1 MYFLRQVILG
11 AFAMTVSKKKKT
23 SATCSNCNGT
33 LSRIQ
38 SDLRCI
44 TNIIITES
52 RESII
57 VLRRHFG
64 CWPLHDPFLKQ
75 VLSEDPSSVNPTP
88 QLKITLWGWVGL
100 EPKIQPL
107 GGGLSKPQSCPEEK
121 RMITNKYRIYKY
133 ITKK

>member
-1 MYFLRQVILG
+1 MEPFLAYNQILD
-11 AFAMTVSKKKKT
+11 VLRIS
-23 SATCSNCNGT
+23 
-33 LSRIQ
+33 LSPKAENL
-38 SDLRCI
+38 SFKVGKH
-44 TNIIITES
+44 
-52 RESII
+52 I

-88 QLKITLWGWVGL
+88 QLKITLWGWVDL